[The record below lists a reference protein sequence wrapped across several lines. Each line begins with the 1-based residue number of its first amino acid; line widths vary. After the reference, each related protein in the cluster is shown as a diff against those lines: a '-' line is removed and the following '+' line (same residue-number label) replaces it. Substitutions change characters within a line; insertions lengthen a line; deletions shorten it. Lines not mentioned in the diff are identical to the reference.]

1 MSKIL
6 GYTSTSAGL
15 SFRIAESTTVQES
28 VLDLLMDGAG
38 TAYTELQVRERLG
51 LPKSSTHRA
60 LKELADQG
68 LASVESVGRTLLY
81 RIDPDDPL
89 VHHLKIARAISKARS
104 ALAPVADDIDLAV
117 LFGSASR
124 GEDTEGSDLDLF
136 VVTSDVDRV
145 LGELARHGWLQPV
158 VVTPSQH
165 MQIIAEGGAFS
176 RAIAEGIRVGGRR

>member
-1 MSKIL
+1 M
-6 GYTSTSAGL
+6 GYTSTTPGL

-28 VLDLLMDGAG
+28 VLGLLMDGSG
-38 TAYTELQVRERLG
+38 TAFTESQVRERLG

-68 LASVESVGRTLLY
+68 LASAESVGRTLLY

-89 VHHLKIARAISKARS
+89 VHHLKIARAIAKAR
-104 ALAPVADDIDLAV
+104 AVLAPVANDIDLAV

-124 GEDTEGSDLDLF
+124 GEDTEGSDVDLF

-165 MQIIAEGGAFS
+165 MQILAEGGAFA
-176 RAIAEGIRVGGRR
+176 RAVAEGIRVGGRR

>member
-1 MSKIL
+1 MSKNL
-6 GYTSTSAGL
+6 GYTSKSAGL

-28 VLDLLMDGAG
+28 VLDLLMAGAG